1 MAVAR
6 DLGGETFQV
15 IGVIGD
21 GSLTGGMALEALNQ
35 IGHQKRDI
43 LVVLNDNGMAISES
57 VGAWSQ
63 YLNRLITAPLYNRLK
78 DNAWNLVGKLPP
90 RWRGRTRFLAR
101 KAQEGLKSLLV
112 PNIIFEELGLRYVGP
127 MDGHDISQMVSTFRA
142 LQGRPGPH
150 LVHVITLKGKGYC
163 FAENDACKFHGV
175 SPFDPQTGTSRSQPG
190 VPSYTE
196 VFARTLVELA
206 DEDRQIIAITAAMP
220 EGTGTDLFR
229 RAHPD
234 RYFDVGI
241 AEQHAVTFAAGLA
254 TRGIRPVVAIYST
267 FLQRAFDQIIHDV
280 ALQRLPV
287 VFAIDRG
294 GVVGDDGPTHH
305 GAFDL
310 SYLRAIPN
318 LVVMAP
324 KDEAELR
331 HMLRTALAYE
341 QGPVA
346 IRYPRGSG
354 VGSPL
359 GDGTR
364 ILDIGRAEVLRSGKD
379 LALLG
384 IGATVYPALEAAR
397 LLENEG
403 IECAVVNCRF
413 VKPLD
418 TATLGTVFKS
428 TFEAL
433 TIEDNVLAGGFGSAV
448 MEAAE
453 QLGWGV
459 RVHRLG
465 YPDLF
470 IEHATRSALLE
481 KYGLTAT
488 GIARAARDALGST
501 AVSGWHTEH
510 R

>member
-1 MAVAR
+1 
-6 DLGGETFQV
+6 
-15 IGVIGD
+15 
-21 GSLTGGMALEALNQ
+21 
-35 IGHQKRDI
+35 
-43 LVVLNDNGMAISES
+43 
-57 VGAWSQ
+57 
-63 YLNRLITAPLYNRLK
+63 
-78 DNAWNLVGKLPP
+78 
-90 RWRGRTRFLAR
+90 
-101 KAQEGLKSLLV
+101 
-112 PNIIFEELGLRYVGP
+112 
-127 MDGHDISQMVSTFRA
+127 
-142 LQGRPGPH
+142 
-150 LVHVITLKGKGYC
+150 
-163 FAENDACKFHGV
+163 
-175 SPFDPQTGTSRSQPG
+175 
-190 VPSYTE
+190 
-196 VFARTLVELA
+196 
-206 DEDRQIIAITAAMP
+206 
-220 EGTGTDLFR
+220 
-229 RAHPD
+229 
-234 RYFDVGI
+234 
-241 AEQHAVTFAAGLA
+241 
-254 TRGIRPVVAIYST
+254 
-267 FLQRAFDQIIHDV
+267 
-280 ALQRLPV
+280 
-287 VFAIDRG
+287 
-294 GVVGDDGPTHH
+294 
-305 GAFDL
+305 
-310 SYLRAIPN
+310 
-318 LVVMAP
+318 
-324 KDEAELR
+324 
-331 HMLRTALAYE
+331 
-341 QGPVA
+341 
-346 IRYPRGSG
+346 
-354 VGSPL
+354 L